1 MNTAQLSIVIITY
14 NRPGDMLELAKNISE
29 LDHLELLADAIVV
42 NNRSSE
48 SYKEVEDFIS
58 HNPTIP
64 FRYFKTEQNLG
75 VSKGRNYAIQQ
86 SSASILLFLDDDALF
101 QNKDALLQAVNI
113 FNEPE
118 VTDRRTGIAAFKVY
132 YHSTLELQKTA
143 FPHKQFDKRKALHH
157 FDTYYFAGCAHA
169 IRKEV
174 FDTVGYYPENFFY
187 GMEEYD
193 LSYRTLNAGYRIVY
207 DDRVVVLHKESPS
220 GRLTNRDKL
229 RGMWV
234 NKATV
239 AWKYLPVEYFYS
251 TALLWSFQY
260 LKKTSWHVNGW
271 IKGWMQLF
279 QIPANEKRSPVNK
292 ECLAYLKKVKA
303 RLWY

>member
-1 MNTAQLSIVIITY
+1 MNKAQLSIVIITY
-14 NRPGDMLELAKNISE
+14 NRSGDMLALAKNITE
-29 LDHLELLADAIVV
+29 LDHLDLLAEVIVV

-48 SYKEVEDFIS
+48 SYTEVEHFITE
-58 HNPTIP
+58 NAAVP
-64 FRYFKTEQNLG
+64 FRYFRTEENLG

-86 SSASILLFLDDDALF
+86 SSAPILLFLDDDALF
-101 QNKDALLQAVNI
+101 QNKNALFQTVTIFDEDAD
-113 FNEPE
+113 
-118 VTDRRTGIAAFKVY
+118 TDRKTGIAAFKVY
-132 YHSTLELQKTA
+132 YHSTLELQETA
-143 FPHKQFDKRKALHH
+143 FPHKQFDKRKTWHH

-174 FDTVGYYPENFFY
+174 FQNIGYYPENFFY

-193 LSYRTLNAGYRIVY
+193 LSYRSLNAGYKIIY
-207 DDRVVVLHKESPS
+207 DDRVVVLHKESPL
-220 GRLTNRDKL
+220 GRLTNKEKL

-251 TALLWSFQY
+251 TSLLWSFHY
-260 LKKTSWHVNGW
+260 LKNTWHVAGW
-271 IKGWMQLF
+271 IKGWMELF
-279 QIPANEKRSPVNK
+279 RIPANEKRNALSEK
-292 ECLAYLKKVKA
+292 CLAYLKKVKA

>member
-29 LDHLELLADAIVV
+29 LDHLELLADVIVV

-58 HNPTIP
+58 NNPAVP

-118 VTDRRTGIAAFKVY
+118 GTDRRTGIAAFKVY
-132 YHSTLELQKTA
+132 YHAALELQKTA
-143 FPHKQFDKRKALHH
+143 FPHKQFNKQKTLHH

-193 LSYRTLNAGYRIVY
+193 LSYRTLNAGYKIIY

-234 NKATV
+234 NKAKV

-251 TALLWSFQY
+251 TALLWSFEY
-260 LKKTSWHVNGW
+260 LKKTSWHFNGW
-271 IKGWMQLF
+271 IKGWMEIF
-279 QIPANEKRSPVNK
+279 RIPETETRSSVDK
-292 ECLAYLKKVKA
+292 KCLTYLKKVNA